1 MEQRLG
7 GQCVGSGVSAVF
19 LQLAEKARF
28 YGEKSL
34 PTREVP
40 DAPDPES
47 SRMVLAFDHVR
58 LKFGEVLALR
68 DLSLQVQPGEFLAV
82 VGPSGC
88 GKSTLLNL
96 ACGILEP
103 TSGRVSLRGQEV
115 AGLVQEGL
123 GYVFQSD
130 ALLPWKTVFDNVALA
145 LRLQRVPEAEVQRR
159 TADWLHRVG
168 LRGFERHYPAQLSGG
183 MRKRVAIAGS
193 LVHDPWLV
201 LMDEPFSALDVQ
213 TRTLLQSELLRLW
226 EGLHGA
232 EQRTVLF
239 VTHDLE
245 EALALADRVVVLTA
259 RPASVRKIYPVDLP
273 RPRDVSA
280 LRLDPRFHELFR
292 SIWSD
297 LREEVDLA
305 LATASGAP

>member
-1 MEQRLG
+1 MSR
-7 GQCVGSGVSAVF
+7 
-19 LQLAEKARF
+19 
-28 YGEKSL
+28 
-34 PTREVP
+34 REVP
-40 DAPDPES
+40 DAPGPES

-68 DLSLQVQPGEFLAV
+68 DLTLEVQSGEFLAV

-103 TSGRVSLRGQEV
+103 TAGRVSLRGQEV
-115 AGLVQEGL
+115 AGLVQVGL

-193 LVHDPWLV
+193 LVHD
-201 LMDEPFSALDVQ
+201 
-213 TRTLLQSELLRLW
+213 
-226 EGLHGA
+226 
-232 EQRTVLF
+232 
-239 VTHDLE
+239 
-245 EALALADRVVVLTA
+245 LTA